1 MFAQIRASLAPPPF
15 ATEDQNRVARLLNVI
30 QLSAAALLFIFL
42 IGRLVT
48 GTYTLLDANLY
59 ILGGLALL
67 LLLLWFGMRLGYL
80 RVAAYGTVIFAWA
93 ALAYVSWSSGGVR
106 DSGYIAFFVITM
118 ITSLVLGWREAL
130 VFLVLAIA
138 AGWGLAFAETQGL
151 ILGEEASAYE
161 IMSELTVVYL
171 LFAVLLYLLVSNL
184 SNALEKSRQT
194 NAELQ
199 AFSATLEKRVAE
211 RSQELIL
218 AADVARR
225 ISSLSDLGTVLSE
238 AVTQIQDSF
247 QLYYAQVY
255 LLDDSGQ
262 YLELRAG
269 TGGVGQLLLE
279 QKHRLPVNG
288 KSVNSTAFVTAQ
300 PVIVADTETSDIFQ
314 PNPLL
319 PLTRAEISVPL
330 LLGETAVGVLNLQS
344 STPESLTSASLPAFQ
359 VLAGQLV
366 TAINNANLFTERE
379 RAAASLRE
387 ERKQA
392 QAILE
397 SISVPMVISLASNG
411 TAAYANEPLAEVV
424 QIPRENI
431 IGQITP
437 NFYASPAERQKFFH
451 ELKENGRVTN
461 YELLLKRGNGQPFW
475 ALTSGHLITFQ
486 NQPAVLT
493 TFIDVNERHMA
504 EETIA
509 QRAAQLEAVAQISA
523 ITTTILDTTNL
534 LQEVVDLT
542 KSRFNLYHAHI
553 YLLDNARGFLNLAAG
568 AGEVGQRMVAAGL
581 RIPLG
586 QEKSLVAR
594 AARNGQGVTV
604 NDVQADPGFLP
615 NPLLPL
621 TRAEMAVPL
630 QISGHILGVL
640 DVQAEQS
647 GQFTD
652 EDVSIFTALAAQVA
666 AALQNTQQYE
676 STRTALAETESLL
689 DVTQIASSSLD
700 TETILAQVL
709 DQVLAVTQFEAGLIS
724 RVNPATTTLELA
736 SHRLPKQFLAKI
748 QQNGLS
754 GSLCDLVYQRQE
766 AVTLFDLTDDA
777 PLNVTG
783 VVNMGFLSYQGV
795 PIQARGETL
804 GTICI
809 FSSRLLAK
817 DKAHTDLL
825 MAVGQQIGFALQNAL
840 LFEKMQE
847 VLAETETFRRLVEN
861 SNQGVVIATLDG
873 AIAYANPALLQFL
886 EIDDLSDLQGESLTN
901 FYPGDLRVFA
911 ETEIIFNVLD
921 GERWQGEMMLI
932 SARGREI
939 PTLENYTLLR
949 DEAGEPSGLALII
962 TDITERKEAEEAQ
975 QRLAAEL
982 EERLREVD
990 LLQRAMTHEGWQAF
1004 FAAQERP
1011 ILGYHFQDGDLRLI
1025 PSTPAEN
1032 GGTQGLSLT
1041 VTQRDGEP
1049 IAENDAA
1056 TVTPLKIRGETIG
1069 LLGVRHPQGEAVD
1082 EETQALLEVISA
1094 QVAEALDR
1102 ARLYEETE
1110 LGRQQQSERARRE
1123 QILREITARVR
1134 GSADVDTVLRT
1145 AVQEIGRTLG
1155 RKAFIQLEPVHD
1167 AKPTESPLS

>member
-1 MFAQIRASLAPPPF
+1 MFAQIRASLAPPSF
-15 ATEDQNRVARLLNVI
+15 ATADQNRVARLLSVI

-80 RVAAYGTVIFAWA
+80 RVAAYGTVGFAWA

-138 AGWGLAFAETQGL
+138 AGWGLAFAEVQGL
-151 ILGEEASAYE
+151 ILGEEVSAYE

-184 SNALEKSRQT
+184 SNALEESRQT

-199 AFSATLEKRVAE
+199 AFSVELEKRVAE
-211 RSQELIL
+211 RSQELLL

-225 ISSLSDLGTVLSE
+225 ISSLSDLGTLLHE
-238 AVTQIQDSF
+238 AVTQIQDTF

-255 LLDDSGQ
+255 LLDDKGQ

-279 QKHRLPVNG
+279 QKHRLPVDG
-288 KSVNSTAFVTAQ
+288 KSVNSTAFVTGQ
-300 PVIVADTETSDIFQ
+300 PVIVADTEASDIFQ

-319 PLTRAEISVPL
+319 PLTRAEMSVPL
-330 LLGETAVGVLNLQS
+330 LLGVTAVGVLNLQS

-359 VLAGQLV
+359 ALAGQLV
-366 TAINNANLFTERE
+366 TAITNANLFAERE
-379 RAAASLRE
+379 RVAASLRE

-392 QAILE
+392 QSILE

-411 TAAYANEPLAEVV
+411 TAAYVNEPLADVV
-424 QIPRENI
+424 QVPHDKL
-431 IGQITP
+431 IGRTTP

-451 ELKENGRVTN
+451 ELKENGRVVN
-461 YELLLKRGNGQPFW
+461 YELRLKRGNGEPFW

-493 TFIDVNERHMA
+493 TFIDVDERHKA
-504 EETIA
+504 EETVA
-509 QRAAQLEAVAQISA
+509 QRAAQLEAVAQVSA
-523 ITTTILDTTNL
+523 IATSILDTTKL

-553 YLLDNARGFLNLAAG
+553 YLVDDVGGFLNLAAG
-568 AGEVGQRMVAAGL
+568 AGEVGRKMVSAGL

-594 AARNGQGVTV
+594 AARSVRGVTV
-604 NDVQADPGFLP
+604 NDVQADPSFLP

-630 QISGHILGVL
+630 QISGHTLGVL
-640 DVQAEQS
+640 DVQAEES
-647 GQFTD
+647 GRFTD
-652 EDVSIFTALAAQVA
+652 EDMSIFTTLAAQVA
-666 AALQNTQQYE
+666 GALRNAQQYE
-676 STRTALAETESLL
+676 ETRTALAETESLL
-689 DVTQIASSSLD
+689 DVTRIAGSSLD
-700 TETILAQVL
+700 TEGILAQVL
-709 DQVLAVTQFEAGLIS
+709 EKVLAVTQFEAGLIS
-724 RVNPATTTLELA
+724 RVNPATATLKLA
-736 SHRLPKQFLAKI
+736 SHRLPKQFLEKL
-748 QQNGLS
+748 QQNGLP
-754 GSLCDLVYQRQE
+754 GTLCDLVFRRQE
-766 AVTLFDLTDDA
+766 AVTLFNLTEDA
-777 PLNVTG
+777 PVNVTG
-783 VVNMGFLSYQGV
+783 AVKMGYLSYQGV

-804 GTICI
+804 GVISI
-809 FSSRLLAK
+809 FSSRILAK

-825 MAVGQQIGFALQNAL
+825 MAVGQQIGFALQNAM
-840 LFEKMQE
+840 LFEQMQH
-847 VLAETETFRRLVEN
+847 VLAETETFRRLIEN
-861 SNQGVVIATLDG
+861 SNQGVAIATLDG

-886 EIDDLSDLQGESLTN
+886 EIDDLSNLQGESLTN

-911 ETEIIFNVLD
+911 ETEIIFSVLD
-921 GERWQGEMMLI
+921 GERWQGEMKLI
-932 SARGREI
+932 STSGREI
-939 PTLENYTLLR
+939 PTLENYTLVR
-949 DEAGEPSGLALII
+949 DEAGEPSELALII
-962 TDITERKEAEEAQ
+962 TDITERKEAEKAQ

-982 EERLREVD
+982 EERLQEVD
-990 LLQRAMTHEGWQAF
+990 SLQRAMTHEGWQAF

-1011 ILGYHFQDGDLRLI
+1011 LLGYHFQDGDLRLI
-1025 PSTPAEN
+1025 PTTPAEN
-1032 GGTQGLSLT
+1032 GATQDLLLG
-1041 VTQRDGEP
+1041 VRPFDGE
-1049 IAENDAA
+1049 ISAA
-1056 TVTPLKIRGETIG
+1056 DNATTITPLKVRGEPIG
-1069 LLGVRHPQGEAVD
+1069 LLGVRHPEGEALD
-1082 EETQALLEVISA
+1082 LETQALLEAISA

-1110 LGRQQQSERARRE
+1110 LGRQQQSQRARRE
-1123 QILREITARVR
+1123 QLLREITAKVR
-1134 GSADVDTVLRT
+1134 SSADVDTVLRT

-1155 RKAFIQLEPVHD
+1155 RKAFIQLELPHEAD
-1167 AKPTESPLS
+1167 EPELHTS